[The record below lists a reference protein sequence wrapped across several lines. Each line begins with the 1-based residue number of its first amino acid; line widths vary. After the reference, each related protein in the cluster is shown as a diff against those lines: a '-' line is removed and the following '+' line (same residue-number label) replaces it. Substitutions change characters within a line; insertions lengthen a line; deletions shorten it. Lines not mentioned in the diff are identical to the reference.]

1 MNEEVQNITP
11 DNDIE
16 VKILDDQPKEQE
28 DVSLVQPEEN
38 QPQESASDVNEEL
51 KSLKKKVNQMEA
63 QREKVREW
71 AHKAELLDAKKMKLK
86 YKEILQE
93 LDRDET

>member
-1 MNEEVQNITP
+1 MLHNDSTMMTKEEIKQ
-11 DNDIE
+11 
-16 VKILDDQPKEQE
+16 
-28 DVSLVQPEEN
+28 
-38 QPQESASDVNEEL
+38 EL
-51 KSLKKKVNQMEA
+51 KSLKKKVKQMEA

>member
-1 MNEEVQNITP
+1 MLMDFDLQIRTNSV
-11 DNDIE
+11 
-16 VKILDDQPKEQE
+16 
-28 DVSLVQPEEN
+28 
-38 QPQESASDVNEEL
+38 ASNSTVMPTNGSL
-51 KSLKKKVNQMEA
+51 KSLKKKVKQMEA

>member
-1 MNEEVQNITP
+1 M
-11 DNDIE
+11 
-16 VKILDDQPKEQE
+16 
-28 DVSLVQPEEN
+28 
-38 QPQESASDVNEEL
+38 
-51 KSLKKKVNQMEA
+51 KKKVKQMEA

>member
-1 MNEEVQNITP
+1 MMLHNDSTMMTKEEIKQ
-11 DNDIE
+11 
-16 VKILDDQPKEQE
+16 
-28 DVSLVQPEEN
+28 
-38 QPQESASDVNEEL
+38 EL
-51 KSLKKKVNQMEA
+51 KSLKKKVKQMEA